1 MPISDYDF
9 TFKFFRPPQRT
20 VPFHNGLLDI
30 RTKHTKAQDRLVVAE
45 QRLVDVERRK
55 SSTHLQSLAYEQKRI
70 EKKLALL
77 HNNINSTYSDQP
89 LKMRNRSSSEVIL
102 PKIRPSKSMNE
113 PLSIHLSKLSMSLQ
127 DSKQNLLSLPK
138 IIDPGRRLSAYSDG
152 DVSESSFFTSDMDSG
167 EDGETEDNKNL
178 KSHLQ
183 TIASKRL
190 SIKRD
195 KLLLRKPIK
204 PLPPIVAII
213 PPEEDFL

>member
-1 MPISDYDF
+1 
-9 TFKFFRPPQRT
+9 
-20 VPFHNGLLDI
+20 
-30 RTKHTKAQDRLVVAE
+30 
-45 QRLVDVERRK
+45 
-55 SSTHLQSLAYEQKRI
+55 HLI
-70 EKKLALL
+70 KK
-77 HNNINSTYSDQP
+77 
-89 LKMRNRSSSEVIL
+89 K
-102 PKIRPSKSMNE
+102 
-113 PLSIHLSKLSMSLQ
+113 
-127 DSKQNLLSLPK
+127 KQNLLSLPK

-167 EDGETEDNKNL
+167 EDGETEDDKNL